1 MPREPRPPHP
11 GRVVFANRL
20 RELRLD
26 AHMTQEQVAHRADL
40 DRSFYVDI
48 EHGRHSVSLDRILD
62 IADAL
67 DVEPASLFQRSS

>member
-1 MPREPRPPHP
+1 
-11 GRVVFANRL
+11 
-20 RELRLD
+20 
-26 AHMTQEQVAHRADL
+26 MTQEQVAHRADL